1 MNKSIIPS
9 VKMLLQIFLSLGIV
23 LYFISLTVFLITLHN
38 GSEIE
43 NTEISV
49 TEFVVQPV
57 SHDSERMQLE
67 QEINSIISGETGI
80 WSVYIKNLNT
90 GMELVINNR
99 ETVAASLIKLF
110 NMVTLYDEIYKGNVV
125 MTDSLDKSLR
135 LMITESSN
143 SGSNKVVE
151 TIGNGNFAKGAE
163 KVTALAQELGC
174 TYTLEQHKLYDDYA
188 PSIGKNRTSVK
199 DCGLI
204 LEKIYFQN
212 CTTPKY
218 DKEMLELLKQQQWDW
233 KLPKGIPHNAL
244 IAHKTGE
251 NSRVEADVGIVF
263 SPKCDYII
271 CVSVMEYGTKK
282 THQVFADIS
291 GCVYKY
297 FNEQKGEII

>member
-1 MNKSIIPS
+1 M
-9 VKMLLQIFLSLGIV
+9 
-23 LYFISLTVFLITLHN
+23 
-38 GSEIE
+38 
-43 NTEISV
+43 
-49 TEFVVQPV
+49 
-57 SHDSERMQLE
+57 
-67 QEINSIISGETGI
+67 
-80 WSVYIKNLNT
+80 
-90 GMELVINNR
+90 
-99 ETVAASLIKLF
+99 
-110 NMVTLYDEIYKGNVV
+110 
-125 MTDSLDKSLR
+125 
-135 LMITESSN
+135 
-143 SGSNKVVE
+143 
-151 TIGNGNFAKGAE
+151 
-163 KVTALAQELGC
+163 
-174 TYTLEQHKLYDDYA
+174 
-188 PSIGKNRTSVK
+188 
-199 DCGLI
+199 I

-212 CTTPKY
+212 CITPKY

>member
-174 TYTLEQHKLYDDYA
+174 TYTLE
-188 PSIGKNRTSVK
+188 
-199 DCGLI
+199 
-204 LEKIYFQN
+204 
-212 CTTPKY
+212 
-218 DKEMLELLKQQQWDW
+218 
-233 KLPKGIPHNAL
+233 
-244 IAHKTGE
+244 
-251 NSRVEADVGIVF
+251 
-263 SPKCDYII
+263 
-271 CVSVMEYGTKK
+271 
-282 THQVFADIS
+282 
-291 GCVYKY
+291 
-297 FNEQKGEII
+297 